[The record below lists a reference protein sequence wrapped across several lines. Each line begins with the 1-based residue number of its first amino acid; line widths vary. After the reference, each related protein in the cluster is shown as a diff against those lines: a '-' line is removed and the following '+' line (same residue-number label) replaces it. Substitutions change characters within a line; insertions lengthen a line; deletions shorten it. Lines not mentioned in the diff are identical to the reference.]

1 MKFGDIIIAV
11 VALVIAY
18 YIIGIL
24 LEITFFIIKTAVI
37 LIVAYLVYIFIKK
50 LL

>member
-1 MKFGDIIIAV
+1 MKFADIIIAV

-24 LEITFFIIKTAVI
+24 LEITFFIIKMAAT
-37 LIVAYLVYIFIKK
+37 LIVAYLVYIFLKN